1 MGDSTGLHIHL
12 FVRRPVG
19 LVGCLDGVLQWE
31 NDQDSKS
38 LPAEQNKN
46 KMKKNAAHRL
56 QNGKTLFLRKKPQ
69 SRTDS
74 DSFGFDG
81 RVKLCGSE
89 KAETGS
95 DDVTKQPEILQRRLS
110 SEGF

>member
-46 KMKKNAAHRL
+46 KMNKMQHTVCKMARLYFAGKKNPKVELILTHL
-56 QNGKTLFLRKKPQ
+56 GL
-69 SRTDS
+69 TD
-74 DSFGFDG
+74 
-81 RVKLCGSE
+81 V
-89 KAETGS
+89 
-95 DDVTKQPEILQRRLS
+95 
-110 SEGF
+110 